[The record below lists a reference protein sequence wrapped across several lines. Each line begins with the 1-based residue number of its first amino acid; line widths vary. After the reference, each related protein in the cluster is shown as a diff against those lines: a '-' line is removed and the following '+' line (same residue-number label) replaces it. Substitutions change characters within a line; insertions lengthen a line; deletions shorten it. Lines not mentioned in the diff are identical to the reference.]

1 MPAGTSAPT
10 TTTTAAADTVSDDVE
25 GSSLSPPP
33 RPARS
38 RRRRPTRPS
47 TAPERDA
54 STAFLPSFPS
64 SHGLVAEECQERC
77 TTEEQPSASRAFG
90 HMQTVREDE
99 DHEGGARVSSSA
111 PEESSLHA
119 NSSHDTY
126 DLPEYNWATFM
137 DLYAAGRWNSFRIPR
152 FPIPHSTPSVKAHH
166 SYSEPQPQEAVP
178 NRTTVRHNSDGTPPR
193 PAMSTS
199 VPTKPFRANAPTLKG
214 LPMQRFRNSFS
225 STNTLSSAPSNGYK
239 SPIKYPTITTSH
251 NADIQAQAAT
261 VRMASQF
268 ADVSPLALP
277 SPEHELTDP
286 MHGNTAT
293 VPGSHLAEMHRD
305 KYKKSNLAR
314 YEYWGGMQDVQ
325 TVLETQDDDPSPI
338 SQSSVTE
345 SSITRSS
352 KSPSPS
358 AESAACTV
366 ARTEST
372 SATTVDSAAPS
383 QKSSLVLPRESIP
396 PPATMP
402 SFSVDDEEPG
412 DYFGAPKDMPKESVR
427 RMTSSPVSMEPPS
440 LGSSAA
446 TSITHTP
453 NSISGIDTTM
463 SAPLVPRRT
472 SLMRQVSAPLPS
484 KIIAPPPMQRTRT
497 PQESYIMRQS
507 AEAEERYHKHG
518 YLRAPKPPV
527 EKERKRELHKFN
539 IWRTYSD
546 PNFDRIVRLVYMV
559 FQPKG
564 IQYVTISLVD
574 GEEEWF
580 KSVAGFRLEG
590 FDRASSFTGHAILQ
604 SNDEPMIVLDA
615 QRDWRFA
622 RSPIVTGPPAI
633 RFYAGSPLRTNN
645 GFNIGALTVMS
656 TNPRP
661 DFSPSERQT
670 LKEFAAIVMREFEL
684 WKDKI
689 QLRIRDKIQSSMADF
704 SRECLE
710 LNYDDAGTTS
720 GVSMEVVY
728 DRAAKLVKQ
737 TLDVDDCK
745 VLDFS
750 HGDVLDTMGDDDREE
765 EEEGSSSVSIITYQG
780 TGVPTTS
787 KPLTPDQL
795 RLINNFFEK
804 HSKGRVIEPMESIL
818 RTTFTE
824 ILPTDIQYALT
835 VPIYNIDKRPFALI
849 CAYNLDKKDN
859 IRYLEGHELSFL
871 RAIGVIILSAVLKR
885 KMILA
890 DNAKSLFISN
900 ISHELRT
907 PLHGILGAADM
918 LTYDGTLT
926 DNQQASLATVKACG
940 HSLIGVV
947 DHVLDFT
954 KLSGNNSRSGGVEN
968 VLVPTTV
975 DLVTLFEESID
986 GCWVGHCARTLVAEE
1001 SSSAIGS
1008 LYSPPESDSQLP
1020 KMHVETIVDIGRRP
1034 EGWKVKCEKGGIR
1047 RILMNI
1053 LGNSLKFTKQG
1064 FVLVRLVEL
1073 PMQEG
1078 DPADKV
1084 KLELS
1089 VTDTGKGITKEFM
1102 QNSLFHPFAQQDH
1115 HQAGTGLGLA
1125 IVKSIVHSMGGTIE
1139 IASEE
1144 GKGTEVRVTFFAEP
1158 VHDGKPTPSE
1168 EPLKLDEDDP
1178 PVVSLHGFDNGER
1191 GTRLLRDVLTR
1202 YLTGWYNFR
1211 VDEAGRGNGQ
1221 ILVANNDL
1229 APLVRAFDSRDF
1241 SKAFIIVS
1249 DSRQSP
1255 EQLALI
1261 NEFERLGGFC
1271 RVMYKPGGPSR
1282 LRAALAPCLHY
1293 LNVKRAGATEMLTPG
1308 TGPTTPM
1315 SEGYGG
1321 GGGRDL
1327 LAPRRPGLSRAV
1339 TAHPAALH
1347 WTIPET
1353 QDIEEEDTE
1362 IEVPALA
1369 IGDGAA
1375 TILKSS
1381 LEPEKTKHG
1390 RILVVEDNVILR
1402 RVLTKWM
1409 SKKGYDFLDAA
1420 DGRMGV
1426 EVYRDKGPFDV
1437 VLLDLSMPVL
1447 DGFGATVEIR
1457 DLEMS
1462 RSMPHARILALT
1474 GRSSLDDKRKA
1485 FEAGVDGYLVKPVEF
1500 STLENI
1506 FRKLGLAS

>member
-1 MPAGTSAPT
+1 MPARTTAPT
-10 TTTTAAADTVSDDVE
+10 TTSAVASSDAPFF
-25 GSSLSPPP
+25 SPPP
-33 RPARS
+33 TTPSPPRAARP
-38 RRRRPTRPS
+38 RRRRATRPS

-64 SHGLVAEECQERC
+64 GHGLVLAEYEAPYVPEDPLLRPF
-77 TTEEQPSASRAFG
+77 E
-90 HMQTVREDE
+90 HMQTVREDDS
-99 DHEGGARVSSSA
+99 DHTLADGIHRASVPTADEPSSGAGSSQ
-111 PEESSLHA
+111 
-119 NSSHDTY
+119 DTY

-152 FPIPHSTPSVKAHH
+152 FPLPHVVSSITVQH
-166 SYSEPQPQEAVP
+166 SYSEPRPQ
-178 NRTTVRHNSDGTPPR
+178 DDR
-193 PAMSTS
+193 PAALTKASARPISDEPSPKPAT
-199 VPTKPFRANAPTLKG
+199 PTLNTGKIFRPNAPSLKG
-214 LPMQRFRNSFS
+214 LPSQRFRNSFS
-225 STNTLSSAPSNGYK
+225 SAPSNGYS
-239 SPIKYPTITTSH
+239 SPIKYPTISSSH

-286 MHGNTAT
+286 MHGITAT
-293 VPGSHLAEMHRD
+293 VPGSHLPDGHRD

-314 YEYWGGMQDVQ
+314 YEYWGGMQDVE
-325 TVLETQDDDPSPI
+325 TVLEAQDDHPSPT
-338 SQSSVTE
+338 SPSSCAE
-345 SSITRSS
+345 SSMRTST
-352 KSPSPS
+352 SPSPS
-358 AESAACTV
+358 NGSTACTMTTTDATSVATTESASPPWKSGIV
-366 ARTEST
+366 SH
-372 SATTVDSAAPS
+372 DS
-383 QKSSLVLPRESIP
+383 LP

-402 SFSVDDEEPG
+402 SRQVTVDDEPG
-412 DYFGAPKDMPKESVR
+412 DYFGTPKDNTR
-427 RMTSSPVSMEPPS
+427 RMTRSPISLEASPYSSAVTSSSPS
-440 LGSSAA
+440 
-446 TSITHTP
+446 P
-453 NSISGIDTTM
+453 NVVGIDTTM
-463 SAPLVPRRT
+463 SAPLVPRRA

-484 KIIAPPPMQRTRT
+484 KIIAPPQLQRTRT
-497 PQESYIMRQS
+497 PQESHIVRQS
-507 AEAEERYHKHG
+507 AEAEERYHKYG
-518 YLRAPKPPV
+518 YLRAPKPPT
-527 EKERKRELHKFN
+527 EKERKRDLYKFN

-546 PNFDRIVRLVYMV
+546 PSFDRIVRLVYMV

-564 IQYVTISLVD
+564 IQYVTISLID
-574 GEEEWF
+574 AEEEWF

-615 QRDWRFA
+615 HRDWRFA
-622 RSPIVTGPPAI
+622 RSPLVTGPPGI

-645 GFNIGALTVMS
+645 GYNIGALTVMS

-710 LNYDDAGTTS
+710 LNYEVGSHAAPTS

-750 HGDVLDTMGDDDREE
+750 HGDVLDTMGDEPHAE
-765 EEEGSSSVSIITYQG
+765 SSSVSIITYQG

-787 KPLTPDQL
+787 KPLTPEQL
-795 RLINNFFEK
+795 RLINSYFEK

-849 CAYNLDKKDN
+849 CAYNLEKKDN

-918 LTYDGTLT
+918 LTYDGSLT
-926 DNQQASLATVKACG
+926 DNQLASLATVKACG
-940 HSLIGVV
+940 HSLIEVV

-968 VLVPTTV
+968 VLVPTAV

-1001 SSSAIGS
+1001 SATAIGS
-1008 LYSPPESDSQLP
+1008 LYSPPETDSQLP
-1020 KMHVETIVDIGRRP
+1020 KMHVETITDIERRA

-1047 RILMNI
+1047 RVLMNI

-1073 PMQEG
+1073 PILED
-1078 DPADKV
+1078 DPQDKV

-1089 VTDTGKGITKEFM
+1089 VTDTGKGISKEFM
-1102 QNSLFHPFAQQDH
+1102 QSSLFHPFAQQDH

-1125 IVKSIVHSMGGTIE
+1125 IVKSIVQSMGGYIE
-1139 IASEE
+1139 VASEE
-1144 GKGTEVRVTFFAEP
+1144 SKGTEVKVTFFAEL
-1158 VHDGKPTPSE
+1158 VNDGKPTASE

-1191 GTRLLRDVLTR
+1191 GTRVLRDVLTR
-1202 YLTGWYNFR
+1202 YLTSWFGFR
-1211 VDEAGRGNGQ
+1211 IDEARRGSGQ
-1221 ILVANNDL
+1221 IVIANNDL
-1229 APLVRAFDSRDF
+1229 TPLIEAFDTRSF
-1241 SKAFIIVS
+1241 SQAFIVLS
-1249 DSRQSP
+1249 DSRQTP
-1255 EQLALI
+1255 EQLSLI
-1261 NEFERLGGFC
+1261 NEYERLGGFC

-1293 LNVKRAGATEMLTPG
+1293 LNMRRQAAEASPCGSLPM
-1308 TGPTTPM
+1308 TPM
-1315 SEGYGG
+1315 SEGHA
-1321 GGGRDL
+1321 RDL
-1327 LAPRRPGLSRAV
+1327 LVPRRPAFSRAV
-1339 TAHPAALH
+1339 TAHPTALH
-1347 WTIPET
+1347 WSIPEN
-1353 QDIEEEDTE
+1353 QDVEEEDPE
-1362 IEVPALA
+1362 IEAPTLA

-1381 LEPEKTKHG
+1381 LEPETRRKG
-1390 RILVVEDNVILR
+1390 RILVIEDNVILR

-1409 SKKGYDFLDAA
+1409 TKKGYDFLDAA
-1420 DGRMGV
+1420 DGRQGV
-1426 EVYRDKGPFDV
+1426 DVYRERGPFDV

-1457 DLEMS
+1457 DLES
-1462 RSMPHARILALT
+1462 TRNTTHARILALT
-1474 GRSSLDDKRKA
+1474 GRSSLDDKRRA

-1500 STLENI
+1500 STLESI
-1506 FRKLGLAS
+1506 FRKLGLV